1 MAEQHRDPEAADDA
15 NPEGTAEAEDESVIE
30 ELRGSG
36 VGLEDPNIVSDADTS
51 DVDAHI
57 QEDEPPVV

>member
-1 MAEQHRDPEAADDA
+1 MAEQHRDDDPADNPDDA
-15 NPEGTAEAEDESVIE
+15 EGESVIDE
-30 ELRGSG
+30 MRGSG

-57 QEDEPPVV
+57 QEDQPPEV

>member
-1 MAEQHRDPEAADDA
+1 MADQRDPERDPEEENDLQDD
-15 NPEGTAEAEDESVIE
+15 DESVID

-51 DVDAHI
+51 DVDAHV
-57 QEDEPPVV
+57 QEDEPPQV

>member
-1 MAEQHRDPEAADDA
+1 MAPLHGDEEPNDDPDGAA
-15 NPEGTAEAEDESVIE
+15 DESVIDE
-30 ELRGSG
+30 MRGSG

-51 DVDAHI
+51 DVDAHV